1 MKYITTEN
9 IWAINIITLF
19 TIFFPFVNEKKKSCT
34 KTQEEIKFKETR
46 FHFLLRMV
54 FSLPVTSVFGLCVK

>member
-19 TIFFPFVNEKKKSCT
+19 TIFFSFLNEKKELYKYT
-34 KTQEEIKFKETR
+34 GRNKIQRNKIFIFFR
-46 FHFLLRMV
+46 V
-54 FSLPVTSVFGLCVK
+54 